1 MRGPVHLRAGTIA
14 TVSAALLALAAC
26 TPGESSDTPASGE
39 GADPGSQTIDWESFE
54 GETLDY
60 VYFTDGPDEAATRD
74 LIAQFEEETGA
85 TVNLQIVPFAE
96 LEQTLQARI
105 NSGSPPGV
113 ARVAQWYPYADS
125 LVDVRTYLGED
136 YPEQFIEGQSA
147 AGTDPDGAFLA
158 VPNDIT
164 MNGPFINVDA
174 FEAAGVPLPPAD
186 EPWTWDQMVDDAT
199 AVQQANGMESAIAI
213 DKSGHRVSTVFSEY
227 GTTLL
232 GEDGQEAL
240 DPEAASAA
248 LTQLNDL
255 AQSGALLR
263 DFWLESGSRYAGANE
278 QFLAQQVPV
287 YLSGNWQVGQFAE
300 NATFRW
306 AAVPNACAE
315 RCGGFPGGKFL
326 IAFSGSENP
335 ELGVAFVDWMNR
347 AEQQSAMAAGAY
359 WIPTRKDL
367 SDAQIDYPDRAED
380 MAVFRAEVGTTPED
394 AFAANA
400 APAFGASAT
409 VVVEEVSALFAGQ
422 QDVAATVEAIQTGVA
437 DVVQQVGS

>member
-1 MRGPVHLRAGTIA
+1 VRGRKHLRTGAIA
-14 TVSAALLALAAC
+14 TVSAAVLALTAC
-26 TPGESSDTPASGE
+26 APGQDGDTPPTGE
-39 GADPGSQTIDWESFE
+39 GAEPGSETIDWEGFE

-85 TVNLQIVPFAE
+85 AVNLQILPFAE

-105 NSGSPPGV
+105 NSGNPPEV
-113 ARVAQWYPYADS
+113 ARVAQWFPYADS

-136 YPEQFIEGQSA
+136 YPEEFIAPQAA
-147 AGTDPDGAFLA
+147 AGTDPEGRFLA
-158 VPNDIT
+158 VPNDLT
-164 MNGPFINVDA
+164 MNGPFVNVDA
-174 FEAAGVPLPPAD
+174 FEAAGVELPSAD
-186 EPWTWDQMVDDAT
+186 EPWTWDQLIADAT
-199 AVQQANGMESAIAI
+199 AVQEANGMESAIAI
-213 DKSGHRVSTVFSEY
+213 DKSGHRLSTVLSEY

-232 GEDGQEAL
+232 GEDGEAL

-255 AQSGALLR
+255 VESGALLR
-263 DFWLESGSRYAGANE
+263 DFWLEAGSRYAGAHE
-278 QFLAQQVPV
+278 QFLAKQVPV
-287 YLSGNWQVGQFAE
+287 YLSGNWQVGQFAQ

-326 IAFSGSENP
+326 TAFSGSENP

-347 AEQQSAMAAGAY
+347 AEQQVAMAEGAY
-359 WIPTRKDL
+359 WIPTRTDL
-367 SDAQIDYPDRAED
+367 SEAEINYPDRVED
-380 MAVFRAEVGTTPED
+380 MAVFRADVELTPED

-400 APAFGASAT
+400 HPAFGAAADL
-409 VVVEEVSALFAGQ
+409 VVEEVSAMFAGQ
-422 QDVAATVEAIQTGVA
+422 QDPAATVDTIETVVAEA
-437 DVVQQVGS
+437 VQQVQR